1 MSKKDLV
8 HQIEKM
14 KGKVLFDSYVKDI
27 CNQIEKLT
35 ESLNQVTAA
44 NGKITSELVI
54 VKNINVNLE
63 NWIVN
68 LEKLQAKA
76 EQYNRSNKVEISG
89 ILNEIP
95 DEDLENNVIEIC
107 KNSNIIINQIDIEG
121 YHRLSQGR
129 NSTTDNKWVT
139 VKFVNRKHSK
149 LKLCSK
155 KSISSKS
162 KVSLCE
168 KCPNSGVF
176 SGPYFLLFR
185 LNMEIY
191 SVNLCIQSEYRKMP
205 TRKSSIFG
213 HFSRIVYISQS
224 LCPYYLYI

>member
-107 KNSNIIINQIDIEG
+107 KNSNIIINPADIEG
-121 YHRLSQGR
+121 CHHLPQGR
-129 NSTTDNKWVT
+129 NSTTENKRMM
-139 VKFVNRKHSK
+139 VKFVNRKYSEFMLHSR
-149 LKLCSK
+149 

-162 KVSLCE
+162 KV
-168 KCPNSGVF
+168 
-176 SGPYFLLFR
+176 
-185 LNMEIY
+185 
-191 SVNLCIQSEYRKMP
+191 
-205 TRKSSIFG
+205 
-213 HFSRIVYISQS
+213 YISHS
-224 LCPYYLYI
+224 LCPYYRYIWGKCKDLQRKGKLSQVFCLGAVVTIRVTENGLPLKILHEKDLMAIQECLHEV